1 MSLSPTHGCVIPAIP
16 MNEADRRWFKSK
28 VGIGA
33 NEISR
38 FDGDVFLGE
47 GKVNSE

>member
-1 MSLSPTHGCVIPAIP
+1 MSFSSTQGCVISAIP

-28 VGIGA
+28 VGIEA
-33 NEISR
+33 NEISW

-47 GKVNSE
+47 GKVSFE